1 MVVAVALGAGAGSL
15 LGVLTAPASQ
25 DRPSPALIPA
35 TAGNVTTVRP
45 QRRFAGVSSTSIP
58 RQARLPAST
67 AAPRPATTASL
78 PTTTTTS
85 LPPTT
90 TTTGP
95 TTTSTTTGDSTTSS
109 SDPGSST
116 TVGSTST

>member
-1 MVVAVALGAGAGSL
+1 MVVAVLLGAAAGSL

-25 DRPSPALIPA
+25 DGSPALIPA
-35 TAGNVTTVRP
+35 TAGNVTTVHP
-45 QRRFAGVSSTSIP
+45 RRRVAGVSSTGVPS
-58 RQARLPAST
+58 RQARPPATT
-67 AAPRPATTASL
+67 AAPRPATTTSL
-78 PTTTTTS
+78 PPTTTTTS
-85 LPPTT
+85 LPPT

-116 TVGSTST
+116 TVTSTSI